1 MKPAS
6 RQIPFRAVKAR
17 EGIFIALAGNPNTGK
32 TSLFNHL
39 TGARQKV
46 ANYPGTTVERRE
58 GNRRYNGLDITF
70 VDVPGL
76 YSLEPKSPDERVACE
91 VLRGGICPASR
102 PQVVVCVVDGTNLE
116 RNLFLVLSIIETG
129 VPVVVALNMMDEVR
143 RRGMAIDTT
152 QLSKFIGAPV
162 VETVASKGYGVAKLL
177 EIAVETA
184 RVAQRIDATTGIHAR
199 YEQIEAIVKSV
210 VSTPSRHKASVRLD
224 AVLLHRFAG
233 PLVLIVFNLLIFQ
246 LIFSVAA
253 WPMNLIDSVVAG
265 LSGYVANLMPKGPLQ
280 SLVTDGII
288 TGVGSILVFLPQIL
302 LLFGIITLLEDSGAM
317 ARAAFIMDRLMRVVG
332 LSGRSFLP
340 LLTSFACAIPGI
352 MATRIIDDRKSRL
365 VTIIIAPFMSCSA
378 RLPVYA
384 LMIGAFVPNVMLF
397 GIFSLQAVTMLSMY
411 VLGVVVA
418 MAAAL
423 VFRRTLMRGKNA
435 PFLIELPPYRF
446 PSLRNAAQAMLSR
459 GAVFVGQ
466 AGTIILAISIVLWF
480 LASFPVPKAELAQT
494 DRERAQLQQRL
505 AAAPDPTSQQVIQAQ
520 LDTLS
525 QREAQLR
532 LEYSIAGRFGKAIE
546 PAIAPLGFDWK
557 IGIGLL
563 TSFAAREVMVSTLAT
578 IYGVGDADETSRS
591 LRVALRS
598 ERDPVTGRPTHT
610 PLTAISLMVFFVLA
624 CQCMAT
630 VAVVKRETNSWKWP
644 LLMVAYMTALAYL
657 FSLAVYQI
665 GSAMGWGR

>member
-1 MKPAS
+1 
-6 RQIPFRAVKAR
+6 
-17 EGIFIALAGNPNTGK
+17 
-32 TSLFNHL
+32 
-39 TGARQKV
+39 
-46 ANYPGTTVERRE
+46 
-58 GNRRYNGLDITF
+58 
-70 VDVPGL
+70 
-76 YSLEPKSPDERVACE
+76 
-91 VLRGGICPASR
+91 
-102 PQVVVCVVDGTNLE
+102 
-116 RNLFLVLSIIETG
+116 
-129 VPVVVALNMMDEVR
+129 
-143 RRGMAIDTT
+143 
-152 QLSKFIGAPV
+152 
-162 VETVASKGYGVAKLL
+162 
-177 EIAVETA
+177 
-184 RVAQRIDATTGIHAR
+184 
-199 YEQIEAIVKSV
+199 
-210 VSTPSRHKASVRLD
+210 
-224 AVLLHRFAG
+224 
-233 PLVLIVFNLLIFQ
+233 
-246 LIFSVAA
+246 
-253 WPMNLIDSVVAG
+253 
-265 LSGYVANLMPKGPLQ
+265 
-280 SLVTDGII
+280 
-288 TGVGSILVFLPQIL
+288 
-302 LLFGIITLLEDSGAM
+302 
-317 ARAAFIMDRLMRVVG
+317 
-332 LSGRSFLP
+332 
-340 LLTSFACAIPGI
+340 
-352 MATRIIDDRKSRL
+352 
-365 VTIIIAPFMSCSA
+365 
-378 RLPVYA
+378 
-384 LMIGAFVPNVMLF
+384 
-397 GIFSLQAVTMLSMY
+397 MY